1 MNFSEIL
8 DRAITG
14 ALLPIFLG
22 VVFLIFW
29 LITYLIEKVPDGL
42 KLKDIPRL
50 FSKKS
55 LTNTFFRNLLLLD
68 QKVHYR
74 RLVFLVFLPL
84 FTLIQIKVDSEEFFF
99 NYFDYYYTTQ
109 ILDFLFTSLLI
120 VLIFNLIISYILL
133 PIKKDLEKK

>member
-42 KLKDIPRL
+42 KLQDIPKL

-68 QKVHYR
+68 QKVPYR
-74 RLVFLVFLPL
+74 RLVFFVLLPL
-84 FTLIQIKVDSEEFFF
+84 FTWIQQTIDTNDSFFYIF
-99 NYFDYYYTTQ
+99 ERHPDWIFIYARN
-109 ILDFLFTSLLI
+109 SLLMVF
-120 VLIFNLIISYILL
+120 VLNLIISYILL
-133 PIKKDLEKK
+133 PIIKDFNNK

>member
-42 KLKDIPRL
+42 KLQDIPKRVSVK
-50 FSKKS
+50 FGS
-55 LTNTFFRNLLLLD
+55 NTFLSNLILLD

-74 RLVFLVFLPL
+74 RLVFFIFWPL
-84 FTLIQIKVDSEEFFF
+84 I
-99 NYFDYYYTTQ
+99 
-109 ILDFLFTSLLI
+109 FLFLVKPWSDEFYFSFFGYFLVLLIALII
-120 VLIFNLIISYILL
+120 VLILNLIISYILL
-133 PIKKDLEKK
+133 PIKKDFDKK

>member
-22 VVFLIFW
+22 IVFLIFW

-42 KLKDIPRL
+42 KLQDIQRL
-50 FSKKS
+50 FYKKS
-55 LTNTFFRNLLLLD
+55 LTNKFFRNLLLLD

-74 RLVFLVFLPL
+74 RLVFFVLFPL
-84 FTLIQIKVDSEEFFF
+84 FTWIQQTIDTNRSFFYIF
-99 NYFDYYYTTQ
+99 KRHPDWIVEYARN
-109 ILDFLFTSLLI
+109 SLLI
-120 VLIFNLIISYILL
+120 VLVINLVISYILL
-133 PIKKDLEKK
+133 PIKKDFEKN